1 MTGAVSEE
9 VSNNIQ
15 SAASSMISSSDA
27 MKQLGL
33 TLGAGDYLLIG
44 LQLFLTIMICLAIS
58 IILGALVNDSKSAQT
73 MLLPIMMMVMIPWL
87 VTLFTDV
94 NSLPTAA
101 KLIIWAIPFTHT
113 FTAMPNLMFGNHAAF
128 WGGLAYQIVFFAIVM
143 FFALKLFK
151 SDKILTISLN
161 LGQKSRFKKSSKNN
175 ED

>member
-1 MTGAVSEE
+1 
-9 VSNNIQ
+9 
-15 SAASSMISSSDA
+15 
-27 MKQLGL
+27 
-33 TLGAGDYLLIG
+33 
-44 LQLFLTIMICLAIS
+44 MICLAIS

-73 MLLPIMMMVMIPWL
+73 MLLPIMMMVMVPWL

-101 KLIIWAIPFTHT
+101 KLIVWAIPFTHT
-113 FTAMPNLMFGNHAAF
+113 FTAMPNLMFGNYTAF

-161 LGQKSRFKKSSKNN
+161 FGQKSRLKRSTKNN